1 MRLLLD
7 SHVFLRFLTKDA
19 KLSERADSAIVDAT
33 DVYLS
38 HAAVW
43 EMTIKRS
50 LGRLRLAEAP
60 EDMAEASGMSLLPI
74 TLPHIQRVGGL
85 PRHHGDS
92 FDRMLIAQAIEEG
105 LVLVTGDATVQR
117 YPVAWLW

>member
-1 MRLLLD
+1 MEGENPIEPEDAAPLD
-7 SHVFLRFLTKDA
+7 SHVFLWFLTKDA

-60 EDMAEASGMSLLPI
+60 EDMA
-74 TLPHIQRVGGL
+74 
-85 PRHHGDS
+85 
-92 FDRMLIAQAIEEG
+92 
-105 LVLVTGDATVQR
+105 
-117 YPVAWLW
+117 